1 MKIYIVYQIQPCQFL
16 ILVLYSPVC
25 AWRKLINT
33 DFSAIIRTHPR
44 HNSKNN
50 VVYCREKGDI
60 RDKLANP
67 EQKFSPGVML
77 WGGIS
82 AVGLVPQDAPLF
94 VDEIVGQFEKDG
106 KPVKN
111 INNIIY
117 ADMIES
123 EVLPAV
129 EELFPDLD
137 CLFQDD
143 EAVIHRTQHVLET
156 VSRCFP
162 HRIPPGMASHTADLL
177 PIENIW
183 AIIKMNVPKHGPFQ
197 SLKQLKTAIRK
208 IWREI
213 DADKPLLQR
222 MMKSCCERCKA
233 CIRLEGDQ
241 VHKEDYSGF

>member
-25 AWRKLINT
+25 ACSVICKTVTSLLAFPGSHT
-33 DFSAIIRTHPR
+33 LS
-44 HNSKNN
+44 
-50 VVYCREKGDI
+50 
-60 RDKLANP
+60 RDK
-67 EQKFSPGVML
+67 M
-77 WGGIS
+77 
-82 AVGLVPQDAPLF
+82 
-94 VDEIVGQFEKDG
+94 EKTTR
-106 KPVKN
+106 
-111 INNIIY
+111 
-117 ADMIES
+117 
-123 EVLPAV
+123 
-129 EELFPDLD
+129 DLD

-197 SLKQLKTAIRK
+197 SLKQLKTAIKK

-233 CIRLEGDQ
+233 CIMVDGDQ
-241 VHKEDYSGF
+241 VHKKDYSGF